1 MHLLN
6 KETSKGLIKLSFKL
20 QFDTIINWVIF
31 RQSISSRLVFRSLEQ
46 ENLFYPSVKQS
57 HRGWEQR
64 CDYKLV
70 PCTYQSRALATSPG
84 LNLGDRK
91 CLHPQSR
98 RDCSSRVAAVSI
110 QRLQVQEF
118 ILALKALSPR
128 HMSLP
133 ITLASNLQEM
143 QHFVEWWT

>member
-31 RQSISSRLVFRSLEQ
+31 RQSISSKLVFPSLKQ

-57 HRGWEQR
+57 NIGWEQR

-70 PCTYQSRALATSPG
+70 LGTYQ
-84 LNLGDRK
+84 
-91 CLHPQSR
+91 
-98 RDCSSRVAAVSI
+98 
-110 QRLQVQEF
+110 
-118 ILALKALSPR
+118 
-128 HMSLP
+128 
-133 ITLASNLQEM
+133 
-143 QHFVEWWT
+143 